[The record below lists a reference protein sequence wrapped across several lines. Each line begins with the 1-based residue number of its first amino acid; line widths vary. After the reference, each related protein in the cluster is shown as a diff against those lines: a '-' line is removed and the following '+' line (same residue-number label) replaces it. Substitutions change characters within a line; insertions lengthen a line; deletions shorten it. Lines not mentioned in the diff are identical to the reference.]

1 MFFGSRVLSY
11 KKVSSFLYNFKDT
24 FVIFGN
30 NYFIHRAFILPIF
43 IANKLYM
50 KKIFTLFT
58 IGMLFTISTEAKSIN
73 KFNFV
78 SINTIVDSIPAQFP
92 GGKEAWVEYLNS
104 KLNYNVPINNNAPSG
119 QYPITFSFMIDKEG
133 NITNIVFDNDPGYGI
148 KEEVNRVL
156 SNKKMPKWSP
166 ASINGEPKTYRH
178 KQRLTF
184 SVS

>member
-1 MFFGSRVLSY
+1 M
-11 KKVSSFLYNFKDT
+11 DT
-24 FVIFGN
+24 FVVFGN
-30 NYFIHRAFILPIF
+30 NYFIPRAFILPIF
-43 IANKLYM
+43 MANKLYM
-50 KKIFTLFT
+50 KKVFTLFA
-58 IGMLFTISTEAKSIN
+58 IGMLFTISTEAKTIN
-73 KFNFV
+73 KLNFV

-119 QYPITFSFMIDKEG
+119 QYPISFSFMINKEG